1 MENTEADVCCSSELW
16 RKDRTSD
23 ECYYQN
29 STYLWTERWSLPKLN
44 RGVGLRLS
52 AACRSVPGALPGLLN
67 PHWHLVNGGLRW
79 DNDSLTPSRLIE
91 TTTLVNT
98 SQGPEALSSCVLD
111 DWQPTPASSLII
123 LRLQRFVRISVHTSL
138 QNGRSVQRRWR
149 LAPQLITRLRS
160 AISTLELLIMLQS
173 TGCRNCRC

>member
-52 AACRSVPGALPGLLN
+52 AACRSVLGALPGLLN

-123 LRLQRFVRISVHTSL
+123 FVCRGSSASL
-138 QNGRSVQRRWR
+138 C
-149 LAPQLITRLRS
+149 TRLYKTADRFS
-160 AISTLELLIMLQS
+160 GDDDWLHSW
-173 TGCRNCRC
+173 

>member
-123 LRLQRFVRISVHTSL
+123 LRYPHLCAHVSTKRPIGSAEMTTGSTADNTAQISHKYAWTPHYVAKHRLQKL
-138 QNGRSVQRRWR
+138 
-149 LAPQLITRLRS
+149 
-160 AISTLELLIMLQS
+160 
-173 TGCRNCRC
+173 